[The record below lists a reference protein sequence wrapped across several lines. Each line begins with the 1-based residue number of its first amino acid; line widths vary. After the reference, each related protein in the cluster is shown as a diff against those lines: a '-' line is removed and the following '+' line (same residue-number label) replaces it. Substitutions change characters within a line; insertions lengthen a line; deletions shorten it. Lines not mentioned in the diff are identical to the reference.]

1 MKKIKGMFGGG
12 AKKKKR
18 SAEGKVM
25 SDEGGGCG
33 DDSVKLN
40 GPASRMTNAASSVGG
55 HKSTPKSVADQASAK
70 PRQEGS
76 LPKGDE
82 ARSKSVKMKKK
93 KARGKSAGG
102 ESDDKKGVSG
112 GDSEGVAGES
122 ARGSGSSGISSI
134 TDEPPQ
140 QTTTPRADV
149 MLPERP
155 LSDRS
160 RRGGS
165 RQAMRNNAG
174 NSFPALP
181 KLMNVSLKDR
191 PDLFIR
197 KMQMCEQ
204 GFCFTGDVPDSVSKD
219 MHTKRQTLLELV
231 DYVNQAQQVSEVFTD
246 KIQKCV
252 VRMVSANIFRS
263 LPAMEQGYDAE
274 QDEPTYEASWP
285 HLQVVYEFLLR
296 FVISSQVSS
305 KNAKKHINH
314 AFCSSL
320 VELFDS
326 EDPRERDYLKTI
338 LHRIYG
344 KFMAHRA
351 FIRRTIRDTFFSF
364 VYETDRFNGIGELL
378 EILGSIINGFA
389 LPLKTEHV
397 HFLHKALIPL
407 HKPKCI
413 GLYHQQLVYCITQYM
428 EKDKSMCEP
437 IVRGLISYWPW
448 TSTNKVVLFIHE
460 LEEILELAHPGVL
473 ETLGE
478 ECLQLI
484 MQTVSR
490 CISSPHFQIAERM
503 LFLWNNQY
511 LTSDDALFG
520 TSYTKNVLPLVIG
533 ALVENV
539 GNAGMPRDE
548 NSNLNEGAYR
558 LALHLLLRTFLA
570 DWLLS
575 LEILYYATTASL
587 NVSLQA
593 LSNAFNPTLTKLSL
607 SFNLFAS
614 CFKIC
619 DHENDRMLTL
629 SFSQHSNT
637 HALKLIC
644 SFTGHWN
651 PTVKQLTDSV
661 IKMYQKGDAKLFDSI
676 LAEYNIAKKQ
686 RELKRV
692 KSERAWAALSA
703 N

>member
-1 MKKIKGMFGGG
+1 MK
-12 AKKKKR
+12 
-18 SAEGKVM
+18 
-25 SDEGGGCG
+25 
-33 DDSVKLN
+33 
-40 GPASRMTNAASSVGG
+40 
-55 HKSTPKSVADQASAK
+55 
-70 PRQEGS
+70 
-76 LPKGDE
+76 
-82 ARSKSVKMKKK
+82 
-93 KARGKSAGG
+93 
-102 ESDDKKGVSG
+102 
-112 GDSEGVAGES
+112 
-122 ARGSGSSGISSI
+122 
-134 TDEPPQ
+134 
-140 QTTTPRADV
+140 
-149 MLPERP
+149 
-155 LSDRS
+155 
-160 RRGGS
+160 
-165 RQAMRNNAG
+165 
-174 NSFPALP
+174 
-181 KLMNVSLKDR
+181 
-191 PDLFIR
+191 
-197 KMQMCEQ
+197 MCEQ

-246 KIQKCV
+246 NIQQCV

-263 LPAMEQGYDAE
+263 LPAMEHGYDAE

-305 KNAKKHINH
+305 KHAKKHINH

-389 LPLKTEHV
+389 LPLKNEHV

-473 ETLGE
+473 DTLGE
-478 ECLQLI
+478 ECLRLI

-511 LTSDDALFG
+511 LTSSDALFG
-520 TSYTKNVLPLVIG
+520 TSYTRNVLPLVIG
-533 ALVENV
+533 ALVKNLSQQDMGGQHEEGGDV
-539 GNAGMPRDE
+539 G
-548 NSNLNEGAYR
+548 
-558 LALHLLLRTFLA
+558 
-570 DWLLS
+570 
-575 LEILYYATTASL
+575 
-587 NVSLQA
+587 
-593 LSNAFNPTLTKLSL
+593 
-607 SFNLFAS
+607 
-614 CFKIC
+614 
-619 DHENDRMLTL
+619 
-629 SFSQHSNT
+629 
-637 HALKLIC
+637 
-644 SFTGHWN
+644 GHWN

-661 IKMYQKGDAKLFDSI
+661 IKMYQKGDAKLYDTI
-676 LAEYNIAKKQ
+676 LAEYNMAEKE
-686 RELKRV
+686 RERKRK
-692 KSERAWAALSA
+692 KSEKAWAALDQKQD
-703 N
+703 

>member
-1 MKKIKGMFGGG
+1 MKKIKGMFGGKKKRRGSGKEADGEDDG
-12 AKKKKR
+12 ALDRVVAPAAPGEAASASSNPRPNPRPEGQSGGGDQMKKTKKKK
-18 SAEGKVM
+18 
-25 SDEGGGCG
+25 
-33 DDSVKLN
+33 
-40 GPASRMTNAASSVGG
+40 
-55 HKSTPKSVADQASAK
+55 
-70 PRQEGS
+70 
-76 LPKGDE
+76 
-82 ARSKSVKMKKK
+82 KKK
-93 KARGKSAGG
+93 KGEGGDRGGEEAGG
-102 ESDDKKGVSG
+102 KGARS
-112 GDSEGVAGES
+112 S
-122 ARGSGSSGISSI
+122 APSAATNSSSASHADA
-134 TDEPPQ
+134 DEPPQ

-165 RQAMRNNAG
+165 RQAMRSNAG
-174 NSFPALP
+174 NSFPTLP
-181 KLMNVSLKDR
+181 KLMSVSLKDR
-191 PDLFIR
+191 PDLFIK
-197 KMQMCEQ
+197 KMKMCEQ

-231 DYVNQAQQVSEVFTD
+231 DYVNQAQQVSQVFTD
-246 KIQKCV
+246 DIQRCV

-305 KNAKKHINH
+305 KHAKKHINH

-378 EILGSIINGFA
+378 EILVRLLMDCAAPEERARPLLAQGSHSA
-389 LPLKTEHV
+389 TQAKV
-397 HFLHKALIPL
+397 HRA
-407 HKPKCI
+407 
-413 GLYHQQLVYCITQYM
+413 YHQQLVYCITQCM

-448 TSTNKVVLFIHE
+448 TSTNKVLLFIHE

-473 ETLGE
+473 DTLGE
-478 ECLQLI
+478 ECLRLV

-520 TSYTKNVLPLVIG
+520 LSYTNNVLPLLIG
-533 ALVENV
+533 ALIGNKNRESSVDV
-539 GNAGMPRDE
+539 GDGKHM
-548 NSNLNEGAYR
+548 
-558 LALHLLLRTFLA
+558 
-570 DWLLS
+570 
-575 LEILYYATTASL
+575 I
-587 NVSLQA
+587 
-593 LSNAFNPTLTKLSL
+593 
-607 SFNLFAS
+607 
-614 CFKIC
+614 
-619 DHENDRMLTL
+619 
-629 SFSQHSNT
+629 
-637 HALKLIC
+637 
-644 SFTGHWN
+644 TGG
-651 PTVKQLTDSV
+651 T
-661 IKMYQKGDAKLFDSI
+661 
-676 LAEYNIAKKQ
+676 
-686 RELKRV
+686 
-692 KSERAWAALSA
+692 
-703 N
+703 